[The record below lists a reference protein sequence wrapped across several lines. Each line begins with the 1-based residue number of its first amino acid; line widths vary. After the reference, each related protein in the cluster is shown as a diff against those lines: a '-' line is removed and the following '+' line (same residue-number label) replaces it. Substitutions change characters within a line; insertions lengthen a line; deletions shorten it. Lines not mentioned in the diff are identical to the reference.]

1 MAKPAD
7 SETVAARLDSSPY
20 LDLSD
25 GMLSAMDQ
33 AEFGEGDISWI
44 DDENYQDWSVWVAC
58 LDSE

>member
-33 AEFGEGDISWI
+33 AEFGEGDIS
-44 DDENYQDWSVWVAC
+44 
-58 LDSE
+58 